1 MFSEIWEIVA
11 EAAVDCAKMLPFLF
25 LAYLLIEYIE
35 QRHSQRINGMLSAQR
50 RFGFAMGAVLGV
62 VPQCGFSAMAANL
75 YSSRVITLGT
85 LLAVFLSTSDEA
97 IPILLANP
105 GSFSL
110 LLKLLAVKIIAAAAA
125 GLLADTLLRRLLTKG
140 NTGGF
145 TGNMED
151 CDCHEHEDGEKIL
164 PAALRHT
171 VHIFILLFFVTLV
184 LGAVVHFIGEET
196 LSGWLASL
204 GSWQIF
210 AAGLIGLIPNCAASV
225 LLTGLLVSGGLSFPA
240 AAAGLCTGAGVG
252 LIVLFRANHNW
263 KENLKITC
271 VLYAF
276 GCAAGLICALLGL

>member
-1 MFSEIWEIVA
+1 MFADVWEIIA
-11 EAAVDCAKMLPFLF
+11 DAAIDCVKMLPFLF

-35 QRHSQRINGMLSAQR
+35 QRHSQKLNGMLSAQSR
-50 RFGFAMGAVLGV
+50 WGFGVGALLGI

-105 GSFSL
+105 DSFSL
-110 LLKLLAVKIIAAAAA
+110 LLKLLLVKVIAAACA
-125 GLLADTLLRRLLTKG
+125 GFLADTVLRRLLTKG

-145 TGNMED
+145 TGDMED
-151 CDCHEHEDGEKIL
+151 CDCHEHEEGEKIL

-171 VHIFILLFFVTLV
+171 LHIFILLFFVTLA
-184 LGAVVHFIGEET
+184 LGAVVHVIGEET
-196 LSGWLASL
+196 LAGWLAAL
-204 GSWQIF
+204 GPLQIF
-210 AAGLIGLIPNCAASV
+210 AAGLVGLIPNCAASV

-263 KENLKITC
+263 KENLKITG
-271 VLYAF
+271 VLYLF
-276 GCAAGLICALLGL
+276 GCAAGLLCALLGM